1 MKRDFLKGLE
11 LSDELIDKIM
21 EAHGKSVERYK
32 SGETQI
38 QTLNQQLED
47 LKGQLGEANK
57 QIKEFRD
64 MDIDGIRKAA
74 VDWEAKAKQAEK
86 DSEAK
91 IQKMQFDHALEKAL
105 AGAKA
110 KNTKAVQALL
120 NMDELK
126 LDNGVIVGLDKQL
139 DGIKKD
145 NDFLFDADDSKPS
158 FTTKTK
164 QNAPGADDA
173 FMAALKMGARL
184 NKE

>member
-21 EAHGKSVERYK
+21 AEHGKSVERYK

-38 QTLNQQLED
+38 QTLNQQIDD

-64 MDIDGIRKAA
+64 MDIDGIRKTAEN
-74 VDWEAKAKQAEK
+74 WEAKAKQAEK
-86 DSEAK
+86 DSETK

-110 KNTKAVQALL
+110 KNSKTVQALL

-126 LDNGVIVGLDKQL
+126 LENGVIVGLDKQL
-139 DGIKKD
+139 EGIKKE
-145 NDFLFDADDSKPS
+145 NDYLFDVPESKPQ
-158 FTTKTK
+158 FTTKQQITGGESSIDARAIMGLPTK
-164 QNAPGADDA
+164 
-173 FMAALKMGARL
+173 
-184 NKE
+184 

>member
-38 QTLNQQLED
+38 QTLNQQIED

-64 MDIDGIRKAA
+64 MDIDGIRNAA

-86 DSEAK
+86 DSKAK
-91 IQKMQFDHALEKAL
+91 IQKMQFDHALENAL
-105 AGAKA
+105 LKAKA
-110 KNTKAVQALL
+110 IDTDLVKVKL
-120 NMDELK
+120 DKESLK
-126 LDNGVIVGLDKQL
+126 LNEDGTISGIDEQL
-139 DGIKKD
+139 KTVQENFG
-145 NDFLFDADDSKPS
+145 FLFESAQE
-158 FTTKTK
+158 TKIEGITPVESGGK
-164 QNAPGADDA
+164 QTETDPFLQG
-173 FMAALKMGARL
+173 FGQ
-184 NKE
+184 